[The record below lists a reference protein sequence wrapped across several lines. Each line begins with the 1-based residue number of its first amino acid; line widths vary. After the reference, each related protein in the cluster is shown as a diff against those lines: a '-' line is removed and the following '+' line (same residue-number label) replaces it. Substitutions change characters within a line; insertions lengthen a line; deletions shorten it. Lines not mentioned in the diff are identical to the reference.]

1 MISRLAS
8 TRVISVDFVRK
19 LLCAQCLLLPA
30 LAVGAL
36 SVTQPTA
43 STTIA
48 AGDDYATQ
56 ILGNAWDMNDVIDI
70 DTEESLNVTSQNFGS
85 GVFSGVTTAADA
97 NVYPLFEGQLSSINL
112 SRGANFPVD
121 TSRYRYFTVKM
132 KATQPGAPTEFSRL
146 VFYQVNGTF
155 GLGAYHALP
164 NNAYIIFTNDM
175 MTQIDGSSPHQW
187 SDFPQV
193 TGLRVDPATPGG
205 AFTSGSQFSIEWIRL
220 TSPATAGEK
229 TPVAWTDSGSASSY
243 SIIAVDN
250 AGTGASYILSS
261 TVPSGMTTFLADT
274 SFLAPGQYQIQ
285 VKRNADNVTANSATF
300 RINSPPQITMNT
312 PNVAGDV
319 TRDFAS
325 SVTGNSWGPFSATD
339 FAVTPVAPT
348 GHFNLVS
355 YPSPTTPPG
364 TSVFYGR
371 PVDADPQWFLNLAGH
386 VIDTSIY
393 RSLCF
398 DMLVYGPRDFGAGA
412 VARIFWGN
420 GTTAATMSTSQDIV
434 LDDNLGDSIV
444 NQYCIRDLAAVPLE
458 PNPNGGAWS
467 GTKSVLRIDPNEF
480 TPSAGCSTSTNPA
493 LYDTCHDIRLD
504 KVTLSPFARTNPGYT
519 FQWSLTDA
527 NASDAHLLRLY
538 LDPDTIPFNGNEILV
553 YNSAVSTGAG
563 QYAWPGSPAP
573 PLGTYNVMAVVD
585 DPYNEVVQ
593 YAGGPLVVSDEI
605 FRNGFQ

>member
-1 MISRLAS
+1 M
-8 TRVISVDFVRK
+8 RVISVDFVRK

-36 SVTQPTA
+36 SVTDPTA
-43 STTIA
+43 STTIP

-56 ILGNAWDMNDVIDI
+56 ILGNAWDMNDAIDI

-187 SDFPQV
+187 TDFPQV

-205 AFTSGSQFSIEWIRL
+205 AFTTGSQFSVEWIRL

-229 TPVAWTDSGSASSY
+229 TPVAWSDSGSASSY

-274 SFLAPGQYQIQ
+274 SFF
-285 VKRNADNVTANSATF
+285 NSCT
-300 RINSPPQITMNT
+300 
-312 PNVAGDV
+312 
-319 TRDFAS
+319 
-325 SVTGNSWGPFSATD
+325 
-339 FAVTPVAPT
+339 
-348 GHFNLVS
+348 
-355 YPSPTTPPG
+355 
-364 TSVFYGR
+364 
-371 PVDADPQWFLNLAGH
+371 
-386 VIDTSIY
+386 
-393 RSLCF
+393 
-398 DMLVYGPRDFGAGA
+398 
-412 VARIFWGN
+412 VARCCHQVCQPLLFPSYC
-420 GTTAATMSTSQDIV
+420 AKPSTQ
-434 LDDNLGDSIV
+434 L
-444 NQYCIRDLAAVPLE
+444 
-458 PNPNGGAWS
+458 
-467 GTKSVLRIDPNEF
+467 
-480 TPSAGCSTSTNPA
+480 
-493 LYDTCHDIRLD
+493 
-504 KVTLSPFARTNPGYT
+504 
-519 FQWSLTDA
+519 
-527 NASDAHLLRLY
+527 
-538 LDPDTIPFNGNEILV
+538 
-553 YNSAVSTGAG
+553 
-563 QYAWPGSPAP
+563 
-573 PLGTYNVMAVVD
+573 
-585 DPYNEVVQ
+585 
-593 YAGGPLVVSDEI
+593 
-605 FRNGFQ
+605 